1 MNSKH
6 VFVIV
11 NGLLLIP
18 FIGSLLSEEFQWSIG
33 DYIIAGLML
42 NTLGILLFISK
53 IYVPNNYV
61 RYCFVAIT
69 ILLFLLLWAELA
81 VGIFM

>member
-6 VFVIV
+6 IFMIV

-42 NTLGILLFISK
+42 NTLGI
-53 IYVPNNYV
+53 
-61 RYCFVAIT
+61 
-69 ILLFLLLWAELA
+69 
-81 VGIFM
+81 